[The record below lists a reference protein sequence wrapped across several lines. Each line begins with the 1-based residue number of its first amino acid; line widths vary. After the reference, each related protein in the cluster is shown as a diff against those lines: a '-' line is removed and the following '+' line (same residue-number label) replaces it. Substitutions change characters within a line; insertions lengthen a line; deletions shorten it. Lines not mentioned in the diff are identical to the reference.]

1 MSTTTKD
8 DAVTEIMK
16 YAFSDSTKTPKAKK
30 AEPKKVYKAKD
41 LDLPAGHQ
49 WFSEVFG
56 WKPEHLPRDI
66 PVAVFEPTD
75 WPEMIRPYIPEA
87 LPNGGLWTWPKKATE
102 LFALAMYTK
111 DRTLVHGPT
120 GSGKS
125 ALVQAFA
132 HMVRIP
138 LIRVN
143 CHGEQQSTDFLGA
156 DIITTDANGAS
167 VLKYDWSLTTI
178 AAKHGGLL
186 LLDEAFRSPVLMS
199 IQALLERGGS
209 LTLPAAAS
217 LSTAERHIVPPAGK
231 FWIALTDNTNGT
243 GDESGSYNA
252 EVQDLSTLGRITATI
267 EVPYMTPKEQAA
279 LLKRSHP
286 DVPDAT
292 LKDLSDWA
300 DNMRRAFAS
309 KSVMQPICMRA
320 LLSILDKYAVTG
332 SLALS
337 IHLAYVSKLSNADKV
352 VANEAY
358 TQVTGDNLEA
368 A

>member
-1 MSTTTKD
+1 MTTKD
-8 DAVTEIMK
+8 DAVAEIMK
-16 YAFSDSTKTPKAKK
+16 YAFADERKAAKPKTEKAAKKFKAK
-30 AEPKKVYKAKD
+30 EIT
-41 LDLPAGHQ
+41 LPAGCK
-49 WFSEVFG
+49 WFSDVFG
-56 WKPEHLPRDI
+56 WKPEFLPRDI
-66 PVAVFEPTD
+66 PVRIFDDAD
-75 WPEMIRPYIPEA
+75 WSELIRPYIPAE

-102 LFALAMYTK
+102 FLALAMHTQ

-132 HMVRIP
+132 HMVRVP

-156 DIITTDANGAS
+156 DIITTDEKGAS

-217 LSTAERHIVPPAGK
+217 LSTEERHIVPPRDR
-231 FWIALTDNTNGT
+231 FWIVLTDNTNGT

-267 EVPYMTPKEQAA
+267 EVPYMTPEEQVA
-279 LLKRSHP
+279 LLKTSHP
-286 DVPDAT
+286 DVPEPT
-292 LKDLSDWA
+292 LKDLADWA
-300 DNMRRAFAS
+300 DQMRKAFAA
-309 KSVMQPICMRA
+309 KSIMQPICMRA
-320 LLSILDKYAVTG
+320 ILSILNKYEVTG

-337 IHLAYVSKLSNADKV
+337 ISVAYVSKLSTADKA
-352 VANEAY
+352 VAAEAFQ
-358 TQVTGDNLEA
+358 QVTGEALEA